1 MRHVNLMAFLLLLPA
16 ALLPAGPAAAQAP
29 DTRSDLGANAA
40 MKYWQAFALLPSLD
54 EDQAK
59 LLENWKEVPIYD
71 ESGAMKLIDASRMSR
86 IYLHRGARLQR
97 CDWSLDVEDGP
108 GLAMPHCP
116 RAMTLA
122 RLALLHARYE
132 FEQGRWKEGWD
143 DVTDVLHL
151 GRHVGINPQL
161 IVRWVGYRIETF
173 AIEAAAPYLPD
184 LKPII
189 PEAAT
194 TVLDT
199 LPAVPT
205 LQQMVLEEKQT
216 GLEWTIREM
225 RAAEQHK
232 AGSWQVVWKDL
243 VDPPWLE
250 SQNRDLALIQ
260 SVKTFDQAI
269 KRLEDLEPFYDG
281 LARVIALPW
290 KEFDSRYPVLVKK
303 AKARDPWGFDR
314 LDEPGGI
321 IARVRRYEA
330 QMALFKAALAVVKGG
345 PDQLEAIKDPFGD
358 GPFEY
363 RNLEKGFELKS
374 KLLFKGQPVAL
385 MVGRSK

>member
-86 IYLHRGARLQR
+86 IYLHRGARMQR

-290 KEFDSRYPVLVKK
+290 KEFDCPVSC
-303 AKARDPWGFDR
+303 ARQERESPRPVGLRPPRRAGRDHRQSTPVRGPDGSIQGR
-314 LDEPGGI
+314 AGRRQGRTGP
-321 IARVRRYEA
+321 ARSHQGSVRRWAVRVPQPGKGVRAEVET
-330 QMALFKAALAVVKGG
+330 ALQGPAGG
-345 PDQLEAIKDPFGD
+345 AD
-358 GPFEY
+358 GGTE
-363 RNLEKGFELKS
+363 
-374 KLLFKGQPVAL
+374 
-385 MVGRSK
+385 